1 VKHGALSRRGGRVEL
16 LWKVQK
22 EELNL
27 SWRETGG
34 PHVVPPSR
42 RGFGSRLLKDGLS
55 RDFEG
60 ETQLEFLPEGVCCW
74 ITLSRSDPIESDFAA
89 TTAAGPDD
97 VPNISDR
104 AITSEIESSFQV
116 TSRY

>member
-1 VKHGALSRRGGRVEL
+1 MS
-16 LWKVQK
+16 
-22 EELNL
+22 
-27 SWRETGG
+27 
-34 PHVVPPSR
+34 
-42 RGFGSRLLKDGLS
+42 LLKLERPLQMPLLETLGAMDQALL
-55 RDFEG
+55 DAMPLG
-60 ETQLEFLPEGVCCW
+60 ETRLEFLPEGVCCW